1 MNDGTALPSVFDAA
15 SPQAAHAATVSW
27 VLIVGATAV
36 FVLVMGVLAAALWRQ
51 RRGTARARAWLGVG
65 VVLPAGVLLALTAWL
80 AASADRTAPHRD
92 EAALLVRVTA
102 RSWWWE
108 VQYLTADGSVR
119 TANEIHLPADRPV
132 TLALTS
138 DDVIHS
144 FWVPALGG
152 KVDMLPGR
160 VLHLRLAALAPGTYR
175 GQCAE
180 FCGEQHARMAL
191 RVVVHAGDGFERW
204 QARERQP
211 ASSPSDAL
219 AQQGWRVFEQR
230 RCGAC
235 HPVRGLAPDG
245 SGGRGPDLT
254 HVGSRLTL
262 GAGTLRNGED
272 ALHGWLS
279 DVQRHK
285 PGARMPSSPP
295 DAQGTAA
302 LAHFLAQL
310 R

>member
-1 MNDGTALPSVFDAA
+1 V
-15 SPQAAHAATVSW
+15 
-27 VLIVGATAV
+27 
-36 FVLVMGVLAAALWRQ
+36 
-51 RRGTARARAWLGVG
+51 GVG
-65 VVLPAGVLLALTAWL
+65 VALPAVVLSGLALWL
-80 AASADRTAPHRD
+80 AASGSGLAPHRD
-92 EAALLVRVTA
+92 DAALLVRVTA

-108 VQYLTADGSVR
+108 VQYVAPDGGVR
-119 TANEIHLPADRPV
+119 TANEIHLPAGRPV

-138 DDVIHS
+138 EDVIHS

-160 VLHLRLAALAPGTYR
+160 VLHLRLAAVRAGTYR

-191 RVVVHAGDGFERW
+191 RVVVHEGDGFERW
-204 QARERQP
+204 QAREAQP
-211 ASSPSDAL
+211 ASPPSSAL
-219 AQQGWRVFEQR
+219 AQQGRQVFEQR

-235 HPVRGLAPDG
+235 HRVRGLAPDG
-245 SGGRGPDLT
+245 SGDRGPDLT

-262 GAGTLRNGED
+262 AAGSLPNSEA
-272 ALHGWLS
+272 ALHDWVR

-285 PGARMPSSPP
+285 PGARMPSAPP
-295 DAQGTAA
+295 DDPGTAA
-302 LAHFLAQL
+302 LAHFLAHL